1 MLPHYSWNLKHRF
14 FVQAGAVLM
23 SSDSNNPFFLFTNC
37 PQPVLIYS
45 TDYLLL
51 DANEAAVQF
60 FQQPKTELVKLTALD
75 LRSAKDKQEFL
86 AELDERRTVPSRT
99 SRFNTL
105 SGIKVAQTCS
115 YPIVV
120 GGREV
125 RVEMIIIPKAE
136 TLPAQWKYLYSRL
149 IKTLEAMPV
158 GFYLLDRNW
167 KVMYWNAQS
176 ESIFELSRELVLGKN
191 LWKLFPEAINSK
203 YYDEFT
209 QAMESRA
216 AANFEEYY
224 WPLQKWGKI
233 NVQPIDDGLA
243 VFFSDITAYRAAE
256 EALKDNIE
264 QLREVAFVHS
274 HEMRRPVANILGLT
288 QMLNEQNLSGML
300 QELNELINQSTRE
313 LDEMITL
320 SNSRVNSQQ
329 NNTRIRTGVDIEA
342 FDFDELVREIS
353 SLYATENPQHSFL
366 ANCEANIEFTG
377 NRKAI
382 INLLTILLE
391 NSIKFSQDVS
401 RVIIQTEVKH
411 NNLILSVLNFGS
423 VITEARLWEIFLAMH
438 DRQKIRKIGG
448 GLYNA
453 TQIMNQHC
461 GSMWVESTEAFGTK
475 FYFRFPLPVFR
486 DLNQESEIYPEPD
499 FIELEL
505 STLQNRFLYV
515 CWTGILDQYSA
526 RKGCSEILTTIRNK
540 NYEGVIMDTTQ
551 VLGHWAEGCNMLACD
566 FLAGLEQNSI
576 RKCSWI
582 SPASTFGKFCIQQ
595 VINQKTSSIPVK
607 MFNSKKRAV
616 EWHCSKE

>member
-1 MLPHYSWNLKHRF
+1 
-14 FVQAGAVLM
+14 M
-23 SSDSNNPFFLFTNC
+23 SSDSDNPFFLFTNC

-60 FQQPKTELVKLTALD
+60 FQQPKTELVKLTGLD
-75 LRSAKDKQEFL
+75 LRAAKDKQEFI
-86 AELDERRTVPSRT
+86 AELNERRTVPSRT

-105 SGIKVAQTCS
+105 SGIKIAQTCS

-120 GGREV
+120 GGLEA
-125 RVEMIIIPKAE
+125 RVEIIIVPKAD
-136 TLPAQWKYLYSRL
+136 TVPVQWKYLYSRL

-167 KVMYWNAQS
+167 KVMYWNAQA
-176 ESIFELSRELVLGKN
+176 ESIFGINRELVLGKN

-203 YYDEFT
+203 FYDEYI
-209 QAMESRA
+209 QAMESRVS
-216 AANFEEYY
+216 ANFEEYY

-264 QLREVAFVHS
+264 QLREVAFMHS
-274 HEMRRPVANILGLT
+274 HQMRRPVANILGLT
-288 QMLNEQNLSGML
+288 QLLDGQNLSGIL
-300 QELNELINQSTRE
+300 QELNDLINQSTRE
-313 LDEMITL
+313 LDAMITL

-329 NNTRIRTGVDIEA
+329 DNTRIRTGVDVEA
-342 FDFDELVREIS
+342 FDFDELAREIS
-353 SLYATENPQHSFL
+353 YQYSTENPQHSFL

-391 NSIKFSQDVS
+391 NSIKFSQDVC
-401 RVIIQTEVKH
+401 RVIVQTEVKH

-423 VITEARLWEIFLAMH
+423 VITEARLWEIFLAIQ
-438 DRQKIRKIGG
+438 DRQKLRKLGG

-453 TQIMNQHC
+453 TQIISQHS
-461 GSMWVESTEAFGTK
+461 GSMWVESSEVFGTA
-475 FYFRFPLPVFR
+475 FYFRFPLPVFC
-486 DLNQESEIYPEPD
+486 LNQLQENPEPD
-499 FIELEL
+499 FIEIEF
-505 STLQNRFLYV
+505 STLENRFLYV
-515 CWTGILDQYSA
+515 CWKGIHDKYSV
-526 RKGCSEILTTIRNK
+526 RKGCREIMTAISNK
-540 NYEGVIMDTTQ
+540 NYEGVIMDTSQ
-551 VLGHWAEGCNMLACD
+551 VVGHFADSCNLLATN
-566 FLAGLEQNSI
+566 FLPCLEQNAI

-582 SPASTFGKFCIQQ
+582 QPASAFGKLCIQQ
-595 VINQKTSSIPVK
+595 VIDQTTSSIPVK
-607 MFNSKKRAV
+607 MFDSKKRAV